1 MNTQPDNPDT
11 GDDLLHGFV
20 DGRLTPEQEAAVRA
34 RLAADPQ
41 AALDV
46 AAWARQR
53 EALQELHGPVL
64 AEPPPAS
71 LQQAALRVD
80 QRGTSTLRWQR
91 WGGMAASLLVAF
103 GFGWLGHA
111 QWSAAKPGTMASRSG
126 DFARQA
132 ILAHVVYVPEVR
144 HPVEVEAAQQDHL
157 VQWLSKRIG
166 RPLKI
171 PNLSAQGYELVGG
184 RLLPGDTGARAQFMF
199 QSTSGDRVT
208 LYVGAIAPG
217 AATPAAA
224 SETSFRFTGDGAAS
238 GFYWVDQGFGYALAG
253 KLPRGKLLELA
264 ESVYRQL

>member
-1 MNTQPDNPDT
+1 MNTQPDKPDP
-11 GDDLLHGFV
+11 GDDLLHAFV

-41 AALDV
+41 AARDV
-46 AAWARQR
+46 AAWTQQR
-53 EALQELHGPVL
+53 EALRALHSPVL
-64 AEPPPAS
+64 SEPTPAS
-71 LQQAALRVD
+71 LQQAASRLD
-80 QRGTSTLRWQR
+80 QRGISTLRWQR
-91 WGGMAASLLVAF
+91 WGGVAASVLVAF
-103 GFGWLGHA
+103 GVGWLGHA
-111 QWSAAKPGTMASRSG
+111 QWSARPGAVASRSG

-144 HPVEVEAAQQDHL
+144 HPVEVEAAQHEHL

-208 LYVGAIAPG
+208 LYVGAIAAGGPS
-217 AATPAAA
+217 AA
-224 SETSFRFTGDGAAS
+224 SASQTSFRFTSDGGAS

-253 KLPRGKLLELA
+253 KLPRSKLLELA